1 MVGVREGN
9 EGYSIIE
16 NASLRKRNTF
26 GVEAR
31 AAMLVDVHEPAAL
44 AGLFGSA
51 LLQARPVLALGE
63 GSNVLLTHD
72 WPGIVLSMATRGIEM
87 LDDDGAT
94 ARVRVQAGEH
104 WNDFVH
110 WSLVEGFSGLENL
123 VLIPG
128 AVDIE
133 LDWVQGLTQQ
143 HGFLHAG
150 MVATALDS
158 ACGYAGFT
166 LMPADAAVL
175 TIEFKINLLA
185 PAKGQRFRMEGR
197 VLKPGRTIT
206 VSQGRAFVLD
216 GGQEKLVATMDC
228 TLMAVQGRD
237 GLRG

>member
-1 MVGVREGN
+1 MT
-9 EGYSIIE
+9 
-16 NASLRKRNTF
+16 LPTF
-26 GVEAR
+26 EPR
-31 AAMLVDVHEPAAL
+31 CVDYA
-44 AGLFGSA
+44 
-51 LLQARPVLALGE
+51 Q
-63 GSNVLLTHD
+63 
-72 WPGIVLSMATRGIEM
+72 
-87 LDDDGAT
+87 
-94 ARVRVQAGEH
+94 RVRDSFALQGAMQTLGARLGL
-104 WNDFVH
+104 
-110 WSLVEGFSGLENL
+110 LV
-123 VLIPG
+123 PG

-133 LDWVQGLTQQ
+133 LDWAQALTQQ

-206 VSQGRAFVLD
+206 VSQGRAFALD
-216 GGQEKLVATMDC
+216 GDQEKLVATMDC